1 MGYTRERWHSGLT
14 YRQTCDQCNT
24 TIQYMDDKLGFRPWF
39 PDGFVYCP
47 TCKKPLRHSE
57 AYSLSEPE
65 PKFVVIET
73 TQNETTQNETTT
85 EETKTEETKT
95 EAPQFCSQCGK
106 AFRDGDNF
114 CSGCGTKR
122 I

>member
-1 MGYTRERWHSGLT
+1 MKKEIIMGYTRERWHSGLT
-14 YRQTCDQCNT
+14 YRQTCEQCNT
-24 TIQYMDDKLGFRPWF
+24 TVQYMDDKLGFRPWF

-47 TCKKPLRHSE
+47 TCKKPLRHNE
-57 AYSLSEPE
+57 AYALSKPE
-65 PKFVVIET
+65 PTFVDIEST
-73 TQNETTQNETTT
+73 QTEATADTPQNELPE
-85 EETKTEETKT
+85 
-95 EAPQFCSQCGK
+95 FCTQCGK